1 MGRSLWNATGY
12 TAFAAAGGKFHSIRA
27 AWDRTPPPRTMR
39 RIGGFHDV
47 QQHERMTADLPP
59 WRKRTRVA
67 GRILSLNGTA
77 GSMLDARW
85 TW

>member
-1 MGRSLWNATGY
+1 MPPGTQHLQLQVESF
-12 TAFAAAGGKFHSIRA
+12 TASELRGIEP
-27 AWDRTPPPRTMR
+27 PPPRTMR